1 LRWALE
7 RPDGWGY
14 GLLGEAMME
23 RLRLAF
29 LYRKPGGEM
38 TRSVPTQIH
47 DLMRS
52 WLARKLP
59 ASFATS

>member
-1 LRWALE
+1 
-7 RPDGWGY
+7 
-14 GLLGEAMME
+14 MME